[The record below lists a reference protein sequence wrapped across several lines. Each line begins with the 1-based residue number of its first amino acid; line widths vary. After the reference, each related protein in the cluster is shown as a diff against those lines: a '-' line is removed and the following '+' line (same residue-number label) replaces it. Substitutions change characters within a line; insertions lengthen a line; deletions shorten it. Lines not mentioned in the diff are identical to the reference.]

1 MRRSVLTLAGILAVA
16 AGLRFWTLGAGIP
29 YSPGVDEPQLMDR
42 AVQMMRTGDFN
53 PHFYDYPGLYIYV
66 QLAVACARFVVGA
79 TAGEWKSLAQVSP
92 GDFYHWGR
100 AVTALLGTATVF
112 LLFHIGMRWGTRYGA
127 LAAGLLAVMPLH
139 VRESHFVLT
148 DVPMTFFVTLTL
160 LLSLRAHE
168 RASLA
173 AFAGAGAAA
182 GLAAGTTYPGALAV
196 LLPLLAVWMTR
207 GLRPSRAAGAL
218 AISASAVGAFLLAA
232 PYTILDLPGF
242 LDGYAS
248 LAASYSATRLSEPA
262 WLIYL
267 THLRIGF
274 SWPAFL
280 MAVAGLVLGAVRAV
294 RGPGRV
300 RWTLAVV
307 FPLVYFWFVSRQ
319 SLVFGR
325 DLMPLVPFLCLLAAT
340 AVVSG
345 VSLLRRF
352 DIQRTARTAL
362 IAALTVAALLPP
374 TLQAIA
380 FNVNRSRTSTV
391 EQAHHWIVANV
402 PHGSRVV
409 IESNLLL
416 LAPQSY
422 KAVNVPRL
430 VKDVRSAGDYRRYVE
445 QGFQY
450 MVATAEGYGRSFA
463 EPHRFGEEYAAYM
476 ALFEQSRERARF
488 APSADH
494 PGPEIRIFALE

>member
-1 MRRSVLTLAGILAVA
+1 
-16 AGLRFWTLGAGIP
+16 
-29 YSPGVDEPQLMDR
+29 
-42 AVQMMRTGDFN
+42 
-53 PHFYDYPGLYIYV
+53 
-66 QLAVACARFVVGA
+66 
-79 TAGEWKSLAQVSP
+79 
-92 GDFYHWGR
+92 
-100 AVTALLGTATVF
+100 
-112 LLFHIGMRWGTRYGA
+112 
-127 LAAGLLAVMPLH
+127 
-139 VRESHFVLT
+139 
-148 DVPMTFFVTLTL
+148 
-160 LLSLRAHE
+160 
-168 RASLA
+168 
-173 AFAGAGAAA
+173 
-182 GLAAGTTYPGALAV
+182 
-196 LLPLLAVWMTR
+196 
-207 GLRPSRAAGAL
+207 
-218 AISASAVGAFLLAA
+218 
-232 PYTILDLPGF
+232 
-242 LDGYAS
+242 
-248 LAASYSATRLSEPA
+248 
-262 WLIYL
+262 
-267 THLRIGF
+267 
-274 SWPAFL
+274 

-402 PHGSRVV
+402 PHGSRVL

-463 EPHRFGEEYAAYM
+463 EPHRFGEEYAAYV